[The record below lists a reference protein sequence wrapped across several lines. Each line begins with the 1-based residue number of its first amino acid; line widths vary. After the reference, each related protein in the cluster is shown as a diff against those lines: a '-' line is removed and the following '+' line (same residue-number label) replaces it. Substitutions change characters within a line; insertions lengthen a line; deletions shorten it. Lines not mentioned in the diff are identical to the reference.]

1 MKNHTRDSHGRRRP
15 SREHRILAVGRQAR
29 EGRHRSGHEQRC
41 GSTAQHGE
49 PTLKVAHAIGRC
61 VRETIFDAR
70 DEVDAARSAVER
82 LWHHASRDGV
92 QNSPV

>member
-1 MKNHTRDSHGRRRP
+1 
-15 SREHRILAVGRQAR
+15 
-29 EGRHRSGHEQRC
+29 
-41 GSTAQHGE
+41 
-49 PTLKVAHAIGRC
+49 

-82 LWHHASRDGV
+82 LRHHASRDGV